1 MPGGPARM
9 PVPMVTPSRPR
20 HHDDARTSCGAPCSI
35 DIDAAGF
42 GLSFPRFAE
51 ILRRVGACRAPG
63 IMPVENIPMNHF
75 LRALG
80 PAVARTSPIEA
91 ARAGLGALIGLGV
104 AGLFVLSP
112 SIDRTLG
119 LYLIAPFGASAVLLF
134 AVPNSPLAQP
144 WSAIVG
150 NTVAAAVGVAV
161 CLSVP
166 DPAPRIALA
175 VGLAIT
181 ATILCRAV
189 HPPAGAV
196 AMTAAMSPDAVADLG
211 FRFAITPVATGTII
225 LVAIAA
231 AYARLTGRRYPFRQ
245 FDDPNRHGTRDP
257 EPMERLGLSEE
268 ELTGLLERYRQS
280 FNLGVEDLARLI
292 GAAEIQAATHR
303 TGPMSAADIMSRNLV
318 TTAPGAPLAHV
329 VDLFRRHGF
338 TALPVVDGQGGFL
351 GVIFQIHLIERAGAG
366 APRSNRGIG
375 PGMRRL
381 LSRQTDGPVRAGDI
395 MSSTGPRATPATPVA
410 ALLPMMAN
418 GDVDAVPILADGDL
432 VGIVTRTDL
441 IGALARSSLRS
452 PPPPED
458 GEGAR

>member
-1 MPGGPARM
+1 MQ
-9 PVPMVTPSRPR
+9 
-20 HHDDARTSCGAPCSI
+20 H
-35 DIDAAGF
+35 
-42 GLSFPRFAE
+42 FPRS
-51 ILRRVGACRAPG
+51 
-63 IMPVENIPMNHF
+63 
-75 LRALG
+75 LG
-80 PAVARTSPIEA
+80 PAVARTSPVEA
-91 ARAGLGALIGLGV
+91 VRAGLGALIGLGV

-166 DPAPRIALA
+166 EPIPRIALA

-211 FRFAITPVATGTII
+211 FRFAITPVATGTVI
-225 LVAIAA
+225 LVVIAA

-245 FDDPNRHGTRDP
+245 FDAPNRHGTQDP
-257 EPMERLGLSEE
+257 EPMERIGLTKE
-268 ELTGLLERYRQS
+268 ELTELLERYRQS

-292 GAAEIQAATHR
+292 GAAGMQAATHG
-303 TGPMSAADIMSRNLV
+303 TGPMTAADIMSRNLV
-318 TTAPGAPLAHV
+318 TVDPSAPLAHV
-329 VDLFRRHGF
+329 ADLFRRHGF
-338 TALPVVDGQGGFL
+338 TSLPVVGEHDGFL
-351 GVIFQIHLIERAGAG
+351 GVIFQMHLIERIGAQ
-366 APRSNRGIG
+366 AHRLDRGLR
-375 PGMRRL
+375 PAMRRL
-381 LSRQTDGPVRAGDI
+381 LIRETMPPPCASDLMNTTP
-395 MSSTGPRATPATPVA
+395 PRAAPTTPVA
-410 ALLPMMAN
+410 ALLPMMAS

-441 IGALARSSLRS
+441 IGALARSSLQ
-452 PPPPED
+452 
-458 GEGAR
+458 